1 MILRF
6 AKLPFMLS
14 TQQRRWLD
22 RNTRR
27 ADFLWKWGLGVLAA
41 GLVIGIVV
49 DQTVTAW
56 MEPPTQ
62 ANLFGLD
69 PEEPQPEEPEPP
81 LQPQDDAQ
89 WQERHEQWEK
99 IKTHAQRG
107 EWAQVFLAIPRS
119 MMLGWTNLGTTSLAV
134 LTGLCWMMFLLQTI
148 QPDRAPKF
156 RVLACLAGL
165 LLGVVSIWFTL
176 FLLLYQ
182 EIGWGLLDS
191 ADLIPGIRFYVL
203 GVGFREELSKLICFL
218 PLLPW
223 IVRQRDELA
232 ALIVAGCVGL
242 GFAMEENV
250 GYIFRTAGSGTLDRL
265 LMPAPI
271 HIALTGLVGLAAY
284 RACRWPKEWGGQ
296 AVAVFLGAVLVHGA
310 YDAFAALP
318 DLAEYNIVSFI
329 LFCLLQWQFFRELRH
344 VSQKGASREV
354 VSLSANFI
362 TCVALVAA
370 ATFVYLSAA
379 TGWRGALDIMFM
391 SVLGQAMMV
400 YLFLREMPES
410 LVTV

>member
-1 MILRF
+1 
-6 AKLPFMLS
+6 ML
-14 TQQRRWLD
+14 TNAQRRWLD
-22 RNTRR
+22 CNTRR
-27 ADFLWKWGLGVLAA
+27 ADFLWKWGLGILAA
-41 GLVIGIVV
+41 GLVIGILV
-49 DQTVTAW
+49 DQSVTAW
-56 MEPPTQ
+56 MESPQQ
-62 ANLFGLD
+62 ANPLD
-69 PEEPQPEEPEPP
+69 PQPQEPQPEEPEQP
-81 LQPQDDAQ
+81 LQPQDDTQ
-89 WQERHEQWEK
+89 WQEQNEHWEK
-99 IKTHAQRG
+99 IITHAQRG
-107 EWAQVFLAIPRS
+107 EWGQVFLAIPRS
-119 MMLGWTNLGTTSLAV
+119 MMLGWTSLGTTSLAL

-148 QPDRAPKF
+148 QPDREPRF
-156 RVLACLAGL
+156 RVLACFVGL

-182 EIGWGLLDS
+182 EIGWGLEQS
-191 ADLIPGIRFYVL
+191 EELIPGIRFFVL

-250 GYIFRTAGSGTLDRL
+250 GYIFRSAGSGTLGRL

-318 DLAEYNIVSFI
+318 ALLEYNIVSYI
-329 LFCLLQWQFFRELRH
+329 LFCLMQWQFFRELRELRTDR
-344 VSQKGASREV
+344 REL